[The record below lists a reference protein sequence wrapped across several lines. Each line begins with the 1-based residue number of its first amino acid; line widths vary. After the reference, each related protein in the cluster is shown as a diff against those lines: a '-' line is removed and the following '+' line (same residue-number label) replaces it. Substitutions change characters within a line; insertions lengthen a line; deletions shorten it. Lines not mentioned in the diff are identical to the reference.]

1 MMNQAMD
8 RTGNPFQIRLSN
20 FGRSIW
26 EMVEEITGGRKYDLC
41 GSAAAATYPAIEA
54 EK

>member
-1 MMNQAMD
+1 MMNEALD

-20 FGRSIW
+20 FGIGMR
-26 EMVEEITGGRKYDLC
+26 EMVEEITGGQKYDLS

-54 EK
+54 ET